1 VPVIFVSLEEPPSR
15 LALKAICS
23 RAGLIM
29 QRFAEGRAE
38 AAAVE
43 DAIARFGNELA
54 CLRVMEA
61 DAQTTVDTI
70 EQHAQSVMEEADA
83 DRCMVI
89 VDYLQRWVTADSD
102 SEQFQREV
110 GDRIVRLRRVA
121 GRLDSPVIVTS
132 SLAHFSSDQEN
143 PTLEE
148 FRDSGQVEY
157 SADTALVLFEP
168 EPGILPA
175 PARRVVLYV
184 AKNRFGEA
192 GRRIVLQF
200 RPDLGVIQEID
211 ETY

>member
-1 VPVIFVSLEEPPSR
+1 
-15 LALKAICS
+15 
-23 RAGLIM
+23 
-29 QRFAEGRAE
+29 
-38 AAAVE
+38 
-43 DAIARFGNELA
+43 
-54 CLRVMEA
+54 
-61 DAQTTVDTI
+61 
-70 EQHAQSVMEEADA
+70 
-83 DRCMVI
+83 
-89 VDYLQRWVTADSD
+89 VTADSA
-102 SEQFQREV
+102 SEQFQREI